1 MPLRLPARWLAIGLI
16 IAGVVAPAFPTA
28 AAASTG
34 LSCLTGPTAP
44 TSSPAPT
51 APTNPTGPDVASYQ
65 HPSGATIDWTAAAS
79 GSCSFAF
86 VKATEGT
93 TYTNPYFAQDW
104 SGLAAAG
111 LIRGAYH
118 YARPSSTVGSA
129 AAQAQYFATAVGSL
143 AHVGDLP
150 PVLDLEQTGG
160 LAPADLVAWTQQ
172 YLTAV
177 QSLTGRTPILYT
189 YPNFWLN
196 AMGSSTAFGGYPLWL
211 ASYSSTPP
219 APLPGW
225 NAWTFW
231 QYTSQGTVPGITGNV
246 DISQFAGTTADLTAL
261 ATPSAAGVAPT
272 RLGGTDRYA
281 TAIAVSQSAYPDGTA
296 QSAVLAR
303 GDLFPD
309 ALVGAPLARTQSGPL
324 LLTPTS
330 GLDPQVATEL
340 TRALGA
346 QSGKTVYLLGSD
358 GALSLAVEK
367 AVTSLGFKPVRLAGK
382 DRFGTAT
389 AVAHALGDPSTV
401 YLATGMNF
409 PDALVA
415 GDAAASHGGAVLLT
429 DDAVLPTGLATYLQ
443 GRTVTTIGGPAH
455 TAFPSAPVSY
465 TGKDRYETSTLVAA
479 GEYPA
484 LSAGTT
490 TLSTGT
496 SSSSTTGAIGLATGT
511 DFPDALAGSPFL
523 ATVGAGVA
531 PLVLTTPTALPPSV
545 SAYLATLSQGTR
557 TYVFGS
563 TGAVATAVSA
573 SVAAL
578 LHLPPPTS

>member
-1 MPLRLPARWLAIGLI
+1 MISLRLPARWLAIALTV
-16 IAGVVAPAFPTA
+16 AGMA
-28 AAASTG
+28 ALA
-34 LSCLTGPTAP
+34 
-44 TSSPAPT
+44 SPAVAAT
-51 APTNPTGPDVASYQ
+51 GPTGPDVASYQ
-65 HPSGATIDWTAAAS
+65 HPSGVTIDWTAAAAS
-79 GSCSFAF
+79 GSSFAF

-93 TYTNPYFAQDW
+93 TYTNPYFTQDW
-104 SGLAAAG
+104 SALAAAG

-129 AAQAQYFATAVGSL
+129 AAQAQYFANTVGSFADL
-143 AHVGDLP
+143 GDLP

-160 LAPADLVAWTQQ
+160 LTPVNLVAWTQQ

-177 QSLTGRTPILYT
+177 QSITGRTPILYT
-189 YPNFWLN
+189 YPNFWHN
-196 AMGSSTAFGGYPLWL
+196 SMADSTAFGGYPLWL
-211 ASYSSTPP
+211 ASYSSTAP

-246 DISQFAGTTADLTAL
+246 DVSQFAGTMDDLKVL
-261 ATPSAAGVAPT
+261 ANSPSVAGVAPT

-296 QSAVLAR
+296 QAAVLAR

-309 ALVGAPLARTQSGPL
+309 ALVGAPLARAQSGPL

-330 GLDPQVATEL
+330 GLDARVAAEL

-346 QSGKTVYLLGSD
+346 QSGKTVYLLGSG
-358 GALSLAVEK
+358 GALSLAVDK
-367 AVTSLGFKPVRLAGK
+367 AVSGLGFKPVRLAGK

-389 AVAHALGDPSTV
+389 AVAHALGDPGTV

-415 GDAAASHGGAVLLT
+415 GDAAASHSGAVLLT
-429 DDAVLPTGLATYLQ
+429 DDAILPTGLATYLQ

-455 TAFPSAPVSY
+455 TAYPSAPVSY

-484 LSAGTT
+484 LTASTT
-490 TLSTGT
+490 TLATGT
-496 SSSSTTGAIGLATGT
+496 GSPGTTGAVGLATGT

-545 SAYLATLSQGTR
+545 SAYLATLGQGTP

-563 TGAVATAVSA
+563 TGAVATAVSR

>member
-1 MPLRLPARWLAIGLI
+1 MPARHLARWLAPALLV
-16 IAGVVAPAFPTA
+16 AVTAMTAAPASA
-28 AAASTG
+28 ATG
-34 LSCLTGPTAP
+34 
-44 TSSPAPT
+44 
-51 APTNPTGPDVASYQ
+51 PTGPDVASYQ
-65 HPSGATIDWTAAAS
+65 HPSGVTIDWSAVATG
-79 GSCSFAF
+79 GSSFAF

-104 SGLAAAG
+104 SALATAG

-129 AAQAQYFATAVGSL
+129 AAQAQYFVNTVGSFADL
-143 AHVGDLP
+143 GDLP

-189 YPNFWLN
+189 YPNFWHN
-196 AMGSSTAFGGYPLWL
+196 AMADSTAFGQYPLWL

-225 NAWTFW
+225 TAWTFW
-231 QYTSQGTVPGITGNV
+231 QYTSTGTLPGITGNV
-246 DISQFAGTTADLTAL
+246 DISQFAGTMTDLQAL
-261 ATPSAAGVAPT
+261 ANYPVVAGVAPT
-272 RLGGTDRYA
+272 RLGGTDRYG
-281 TAIAVSQSAYPDGTA
+281 TAIAVSQAAFQDGTA
-296 QSAVLAR
+296 QAAVLAR
-303 GDLFPD
+303 GDLYPD
-309 ALVGAPLARTQSGPL
+309 ALVGGPLAHAQGGPL

-330 GLDPQVATEL
+330 GLTPAVTAEL
-340 TRALGA
+340 TRALGPNT
-346 QSGKTVYLLGSD
+346 GKTVYLLGGS
-358 GALSLAVEK
+358 GALSPAVQT
-367 AVTSLGFKPVRLAGK
+367 AVVSLGYKPVRLDGK

-429 DDAVLPTGLATYLQ
+429 NDATMPPGLATYLQ
-443 GRTVTTIGGPAH
+443 GRTVKTIGGPAH
-455 TAFPSAPVSY
+455 AAFPSAPSY
-465 TGKDRYETSTLVAA
+465 AGKDRYETSTLVAA
-479 GEYPA
+479 GEYPG
-484 LSAGTT
+484 LSTGTT

-496 SSSSTTGAIGLATGT
+496 PPAGAVGLATGT

-523 ATVGAGVA
+523 ATVGTGVA
-531 PLVLTTPTALPPSV
+531 PLILTTPTSLPTTV
-545 SAYLATLSQGTR
+545 SSYLGTLAVGTP

-563 TGAVATAVSA
+563 TGAVATAVSTA
-573 SVAAL
+573 VAKI
-578 LHLPPPTS
+578 LHLPLPTT